1 MTKGYKELSRI
12 RSTMK
17 SYIVAA
23 LGAIIILGSLAYATD
38 TNILTF
44 QFNEQLIPIDQIS
57 GLFSQASDRENGSD
71 SQINVAININENHQ
85 NREISSDLEKIIK
98 SSTKNQDNI
107 NQDNINQFDF
117 GSDRSL
123 LMDTDRSF
131 GQVMQNDVS
140 NSASRVDLS
149 GDWINAMREKLD
161 LLIKSENA
169 IDTEYASDNWN
180 IINPVNSPP
189 S

>member
-1 MTKGYKELSRI
+1 
-12 RSTMK
+12 MK

-71 SQINVAININENHQ
+71 SQINAAININENHQ
-85 NREISSDLEKIIK
+85 NREISSNLEEIIK
-98 SSTKNQDNI
+98 SSTK

-140 NSASRVDLS
+140 NSASQVDLS
-149 GDWINAMREKLD
+149 GDWINAMREKFD